1 MNDGARELP
10 RYQCHKQVWALKIA
24 KIELHQ
30 PTIAEL
36 QGALNQGLPLTMMV
50 GATITPVE
58 PDYGTFTVTADYLR
72 KHEPRVGG
80 YYVVYEDG
88 YQSWSPAEQFEKG
101 YTLIT

>member
-1 MNDGARELP
+1 MSTTRELP
-10 RYQCHKQVWALKIA
+10 RYKCHKQVWALKIA
-24 KIELHQ
+24 RIDLHQ

-36 QGALNQGLPLTMMV
+36 QALIDRQEPLINQV
-50 GATITPVE
+50 GATITPE
-58 PDYGTFTVTADYLR
+58 ESGYGPFTVTVDYLR

-80 YYVVYEDG
+80 YYVVYDDG